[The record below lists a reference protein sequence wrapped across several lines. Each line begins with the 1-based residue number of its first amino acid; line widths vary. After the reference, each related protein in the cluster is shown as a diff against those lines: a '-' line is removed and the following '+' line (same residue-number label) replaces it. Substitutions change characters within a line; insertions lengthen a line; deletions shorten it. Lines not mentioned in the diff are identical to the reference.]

1 MIWSRDIEHSSSDT
15 AKDALQIS
23 ISIRPFPSVHRRTR
37 KLSFLITTSIS
48 NNFTSNLYKM
58 QLLSFS
64 FVLLAALGAQAMP
77 AKEGTVGLLA
87 LGVCIMSLMSALGHY
102 ANQSPTE
109 QQCTAFEGQCLVNG
123 RREICNI
130 GKVRTPFSRPLI
142 TTRSLTRDLHSA
154 PVLTPTA
161 IMTVVLLAAAKNQQ

>member
-1 MIWSRDIEHSSSDT
+1 
-15 AKDALQIS
+15 
-23 ISIRPFPSVHRRTR
+23 
-37 KLSFLITTSIS
+37 
-48 NNFTSNLYKM
+48 M

-64 FVLLAALGAQAMP
+64 FVLLAALGAQALP

-87 LGVCIMSLMSALGHY
+87 LGVCIMSFMTFFGHY
-102 ANQSPTE
+102 ANQSPPE

-130 GKVRTPFSRPLI
+130 GKVRIPVSSRL
-142 TTRSLTRDLHSA
+142 TTTWSLTRESHSA

-161 IMTVVLLAAAKNQQ
+161 IMTAVLLVAANNRL